1 MHVSGNHA
9 QAYLNPSGIHATV
22 GGSLRTCTN
31 CFFAQY
37 NLGLDSLQHLC
48 RCACVQDHY
57 DIEQFEQQRFESE
70 HFCKSR
76 MAIRPDGPHL
86 AHNY

>member
-1 MHVSGNHA
+1 MDAIPV
-9 QAYLNPSGIHATV
+9 PV
-22 GGSLRTCTN
+22 GGNLRSCER

-37 NLGLDSLQHLC
+37 NLGLDSLEHLC
-48 RCACVQDHY
+48 RCACVQDMY
-57 DIEQFEQQRFESE
+57 DIEQFHQERFVSD

-76 MAIRPDGPHL
+76 MAIRPDSPFL